1 MGKMDKTEKYTVAG
15 LCFGAVGVFFC
26 ARVYGY
32 CDGTVVEF
40 CLGIACIVIAT
51 VSLYIAGMLRDR
63 RIQAEFARRRAERER
78 RRAERENR
86 GW

>member
-1 MGKMDKTEKYTVAG
+1 MGKMDETEKYTVAG
-15 LCFGAVGVFFC
+15 LCFGAVGMFFCEDATVC

-51 VSLYIAGMLRDR
+51 VSLYIAGNM
-63 RIQAEFARRRAERER
+63 RIIWKQGDAIYDVPPCFV
-78 RRAERENR
+78 
-86 GW
+86 